1 MLTSLGIGE
10 AAITVLNEKGVPT
23 PLAATLLRA
32 PQSRMDIL
40 NDNEIDDVFHSSKL
54 VNKYNET
61 IDRESAYEMLTE
73 KLKVSQELE
82 EKSTRRGKKTK
93 RTTRRTRQEKSTME
107 KVLTSTTTKQIGR
120 TLAREFMRGILGVL
134 GLGGTTRRKR

>member
-1 MLTSLGIGE
+1 
-10 AAITVLNEKGVPT
+10 
-23 PLAATLLRA
+23 
-32 PQSRMDIL
+32 MDIL
-40 NDNEIDDVFHSSKL
+40 ADTEIDEIVRSSRL
-54 VNKYNET
+54 VPKYNET

-82 EKSTRRGKKTK
+82 EKPTRKGKKTK
-93 RTTRRTRQEKSTME
+93 NNTRRTRQDKSTME

-134 GLGGTTRRKR
+134 GLGGTTRRR